1 MTKITLLGAA
11 ALVLSSTLAS
21 PIMARDAPRVHAQKQ
36 MRMSPHGMHQQRHMA
51 SRNDN
56 MARRNMVR
64 RNDDMA
70 YRNDPNG
77 WNNNY
82 GWNDGRRDSGFWPG
96 AVAAGVVGGAVATAD
111 AAVDTAGAIATAP
124 FRGDSYAYYNGGAN
138 SGWNGYNNSWN
149 GQTYAQRNGFVCEPG
164 SWFKGDDGRQHP
176 CQ

>member
-21 PIMARDAPRVHAQKQ
+21 PIMAQDAPRGHAQKQ
-36 MRMSPHGMHQQRHMA
+36 MHMSQHRMHQQRHTA

-56 MARRNMVR
+56 MARRNIVR

-77 WNNNY
+77 WNNN
-82 GWNDGRRDSGFWPG
+82 GFWPG
-96 AVAAGVVGGAVATAD
+96 AVAAGAVGGALATAD
-111 AAVDTAGAIATAP
+111 AAVNTAGAIATAP
-124 FRGDSYAYYNGGAN
+124 FRGADSYAYYSGGPN
-138 SGWNGYNNSWN
+138 NGWNGYGPGWN
-149 GQTYAQRNGFVCEPG
+149 GQTYGQRNGFVCQPG
-164 SWFKGDDGRQHP
+164 TWFKGDDGLQHP